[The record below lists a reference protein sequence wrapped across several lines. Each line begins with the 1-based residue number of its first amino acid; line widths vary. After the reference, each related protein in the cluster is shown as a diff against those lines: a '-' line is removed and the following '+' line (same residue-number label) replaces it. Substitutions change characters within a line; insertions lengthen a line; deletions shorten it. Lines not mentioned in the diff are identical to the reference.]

1 MFQWL
6 SKMKNCVYLVVLI
19 VVLGCFKGKNE
30 NTPASIDFSKIPYKT
45 LSEYGL
51 FTGNLKDFTE
61 AERVI
66 PYEPVSSLFT
76 DYAFKKRYVWMPENT
91 SATLPDAP
99 DESFDFPDK
108 TILIKHF
115 YYPNDF
121 RKPEGDRRIIETRLL
136 VKMNDSWEAY
146 GYLWNEDQTEAN
158 LKNTGASIPVNY
170 INEKGEKVAF
180 TYAMPQKT
188 QCRSCHSRNEKMF
201 PIGPKAKQLNHV
213 VSTKEGNQLEK
224 WISLGILKT
233 DKDLKSI
240 RTLINPLNESHTVT
254 ERARAYLDVNCGHCH
269 SKRGPASTS
278 GLYYNAEET
287 NSFHLGVLKSPVAAG
302 MGGGGFKFDIN
313 PGHGMQS
320 IVTHR
325 MNSTHPGVMMPEIG
339 RVTIHKEGVEL
350 IARWIDEMK

>member
-6 SKMKNCVYLVVLI
+6 SKMRNCWFLVLLI
-19 VVLGCFKGKNE
+19 VVLGCFKKE
-30 NTPASIDFSKIPYKT
+30 NAPASIDFSKLPYKT

-51 FTGNLKDFTE
+51 FTGTLKDFKA

-76 DYAFKKRYVWMPENT
+76 DYAFKKRFVWMPENT
-91 SATLPDAP
+91 SATLPDDP
-99 DESFDFPDK
+99 DEAFDFPEK

-115 YYPNDF
+115 YYPDDF
-121 RKPEGDRRIIETRLL
+121 RKPEGDKRIIETRLL
-136 VKMNDSWEAY
+136 IKLNGTWEAY
-146 GYLWNEDQTEAN
+146 PYLWNDEQTEAN
-158 LKNTGASIPVNY
+158 LKNTGASVPVNY
-170 INEKGEKVAF
+170 INEKGDKVAF

-188 QCRSCHSRNEKMF
+188 QCRSCHSRNETMF
-201 PIGPKAKQLNHV
+201 PIGLKAKQLNHT
-213 VSTKEGNQLEK
+213 SFDGKNQLEE
-224 WISLGILKT
+224 WVSLGILKT

-240 RTLINPLNESHTVT
+240 ATLVNPMNESHTVN

-269 SKRGPASTS
+269 SKQGPASTS
-278 GLYYNAEET
+278 GLYYNVEET
-287 NSFHLGVLKSPVAAG
+287 NAFHLGVFKSPVAAG

-313 PGHGMQS
+313 PGHGMES

-339 RVTIHKEGVEL
+339 RVTIHKESVEL
-350 IARWIDEMK
+350 IAKWIDEMK

>member
-1 MFQWL
+1 MRYCFF
-6 SKMKNCVYLVVLI
+6 LVVLCI
-19 VVLGCFKGKNE
+19 SLGCFKKKK
-30 NTPASIDFSKIPYKT
+30 TPDSIDFAKLPYKA

-51 FTGNLKDFTE
+51 FTGDLKDFSA

-76 DYAFKKRYVWMPENT
+76 DYAFKKRYVWIPGNT
-91 SATLPDAP
+91 SATLPENP

-121 RKPEGDRRIIETRLL
+121 RKPEGEKRVIETRLL
-136 VKMNDSWEAY
+136 VKVNDNWEAY
-146 GYLWNEDQTEAN
+146 GYLWNDEQTEAT
-158 LKNTGASIPVNY
+158 LKNTGAAVPVSY
-170 INEKGEKVAF
+170 INEGGQKVAF

-201 PIGPKAKQLNHV
+201 PIGPKAKQLNNPTADGKNH
-213 VSTKEGNQLEK
+213 LEE

-233 DKDLKSI
+233 EKDLKSI
-240 RTLINPLNESHTVT
+240 KSLINPMNDQHPLG

-269 SKRGPASTS
+269 SKQGPASTS

-287 NSFHLGVLKSPVAAG
+287 NAFHLGVLKSPVAAG

-313 PGHGMQS
+313 PGHGMES

-350 IARWIDEMK
+350 IAKWIDEMK